1 LAGWSGPAEG
11 KRPPAY
17 IVILGDTEL
26 YKGFGCDHG
35 IAVQS
40 IMLGVTERRPGGCMI
55 GSIDRETPR
64 QVTV

>member
-40 IMLGVTERRPGGCMI
+40 IMLGVTERR
-55 GSIDRETPR
+55 RAAA
-64 QVTV
+64 